1 MLHTLAFL
9 ALAGLTAL
17 FGLGTLFLPNMIH
30 AFLAFIGCLLSVAGV
45 FFSLQADYLG
55 AVQIIVYAG
64 SVAVLIV
71 LALLMISRG
80 AGDMKHTNR
89 WAHKW
94 LGGAVV
100 SLLFGGGLATTILY
114 THFTGW
120 PLTGTTAD
128 IEPIVYS
135 DLADQLLNEHMIAFE
150 LMAVLLLAALVAAV
164 AVARGNNG
172 DNNGG
177 NKKTAGNRE

>member
-9 ALAGLTAL
+9 VLAGLTAI

-30 AFLAFIGCLLSVAGV
+30 AFLSFIGCLLSVAGV

-71 LALLMISRG
+71 LALLMINRRQ
-80 AGDMKHTNR
+80 GDMSHTNK

-94 LGGAVV
+94 VGGALA
-100 SLLFGGGLATTILY
+100 SLLVGGALGSTILY

-120 PLTGTTAD
+120 PLMGTTAD
-128 IEPIVYS
+128 IQPVVYA
-135 DLADQLLNEHMIAFE
+135 DLADKLLNEHMVAFE

-164 AVARGNNG
+164 AVARGHQ
-172 DNNGG
+172 
-177 NKKTAGNRE
+177 AGNGKE

>member
-1 MLHTLAFL
+1 MLHTLAFF

-30 AFLAFIGCLLSVAGV
+30 AFLSFIGCLLSVAGV

-71 LALLMISRG
+71 LALLMINRRQ
-80 AGDMKHTNR
+80 GDMSHTNQ

-94 LGGAVV
+94 LGGALAA
-100 SLLFGGGLATTILY
+100 LLTGGALGSAILY

-120 PLTGTTAD
+120 PLVGTTAE
-128 IEPIVYS
+128 IRPVVYS
-135 DLADQLLNEHMIAFE
+135 DLAELLLGRHVVAFE
-150 LMAVLLLAALVAAV
+150 IMAMLLLAALVAAV
-164 AVARGNNG
+164 AVAQR
-172 DNNGG
+172 
-177 NKKTAGNRE
+177 READKSRE